1 MKIELVFIG
10 KTTDDYL
17 KEGIEIYLN
26 RLKNYLP
33 VSVTV
38 FPASSAKSPERI
50 LSEESLV
57 ILSKLQP
64 RDHIVLLDEK
74 GKEVRSVELAVQ
86 MEKWMLKGINRLVF
100 IIGGAY
106 GVSDEVKAKAHST
119 LSLSKLTFTHQ
130 MIRLLLAE
138 QLYRAMTIT
147 RNESYHHE

>member
-38 FPASSAKSPERI
+38 LPASSAKLPERI
-50 LSEESLV
+50 LSEESPV
-57 ILSKLQP
+57 ILSKLHP
-64 RDHIVLLDEK
+64 RDHVVLLDEK
-74 GKEVRSVELAVQ
+74 GKEVRSIELAAQ
-86 MEKWMLKGINRLVF
+86 MEQWMLKGINRLVF

-106 GVSDEVKAKAHST
+106 GVSDEVKAKAHSR

-138 QLYRAMTIT
+138 QLYRAMSIT